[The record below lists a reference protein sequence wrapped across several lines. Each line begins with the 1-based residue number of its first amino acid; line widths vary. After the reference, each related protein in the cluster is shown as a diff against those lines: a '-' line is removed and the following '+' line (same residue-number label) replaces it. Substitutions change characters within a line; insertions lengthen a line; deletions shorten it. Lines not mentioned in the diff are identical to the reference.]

1 MTRHDDRTRLRH
13 MLDYA
18 EEAASLAQSRQRND
32 LDTDR
37 LLRHALT
44 HVVEVVGE
52 AAAHVSEPLRQ
63 AHAGIPWSEIVGL
76 RNRLVHGYDKV
87 DLDVLWQLVQADLPP
102 LIANLKRVLRS
113 LGQ

>member
-18 EEAASLAQSRQRND
+18 EEAVSLAQGHDRGD

-52 AAAHVSEPLRQ
+52 AAAHVSELLRQ
-63 AHAGIPWSEIVGL
+63 AHADIPWGEIVSL
-76 RNRLVHGYDKV
+76 RNRLIHGYDKV
-87 DLDVLWQLVQADLPP
+87 DLDVLWQIVQGDLPP
-102 LIANLKRVLRS
+102 LIADLKRVLRS
-113 LGQ
+113 LAE

>member
-18 EEAASLAQSRQRND
+18 EEAASLAQNRRRSD
-32 LDTDR
+32 LDADR
-37 LLRHALT
+37 LFRHGLT

-63 AHAGIPWSEIVGL
+63 AHPGIPWGEIVGL
-76 RNRLVHGYDKV
+76 RNRLIHGYDKV
-87 DLDVLWQLVQADLPP
+87 DLDVLWQIVQTDLPP
-102 LIANLKRVLRS
+102 LIADLKRVLRS
-113 LGQ
+113 LGH